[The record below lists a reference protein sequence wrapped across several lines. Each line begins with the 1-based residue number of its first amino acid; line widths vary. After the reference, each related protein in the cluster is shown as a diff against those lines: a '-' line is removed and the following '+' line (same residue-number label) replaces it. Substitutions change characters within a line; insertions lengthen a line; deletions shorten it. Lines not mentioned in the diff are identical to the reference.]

1 MVRMRGFKER
11 ASVQDAVRSI
21 ERSNL
26 RRLGC
31 EFVDIVDACGRILAE
46 DVTAR
51 YDVPH
56 FDRSAVDGYAVFA
69 EDTFGASQN
78 NPAILK
84 LVGEVE
90 MGEKPVEMGKG
101 EAVKVS
107 TGSALP
113 KGANAVVMLEYAKEL
128 DSFVEIYRP
137 VAPFENVSKRGE
149 DVKAGDIVLKRGEI
163 LQPQDIGILASLGY
177 ERIKV
182 LRKPKVVIISTGNE
196 LLKLGEELEVGKVV
210 DSNSYMLFCAV
221 RFYGC
226 EPMLYG
232 IVKDRFEDLRNAI
245 EEAIEI
251 GDIVITIGGTSVG
264 KRDLVPEVVKSV
276 GRIMFH
282 GISIKPGMPTAFGV
296 IDGKPI
302 LMLSGFP
309 VACLVGFELLFP
321 HILSKLTG
329 VRIVKRRGEV
339 VKAKLKR
346 RIPSKAGVRTFVR
359 VTYKDGFAEPLM
371 TSGSGILTSTI
382 KANGIVVIPECKE
395 GFEEGEVV
403 DVVLIRDI
411 VSSEDVPLSDHP
423 YQRL

>member
-101 EAVKVS
+101 GAVKVS